1 MTVCWAQ
8 LYVDGKCHGVHAF
21 LVPIR
26 NKDTHRVLPG
36 VTVGDCGPKVGLD
49 GIDNGFMLFHNVRV
63 PYDNL
68 LDKFSQIENGKFK
81 TWIES
86 DDKRFGLQMASLSGG
101 RV

>member
-8 LYVDGKCHGVHAF
+8 LHIDDKCHGVHAF

-36 VTVGDCGPKVGLD
+36 ITVGDCGPKNGLD
-49 GIDNGFMLFHNVRV
+49 GIDNGFMLFHNIRI

-68 LDKFSQIENGKFK
+68 LDKFS
-81 TWIES
+81 
-86 DDKRFGLQMASLSGG
+86 
-101 RV
+101 